1 MAVNF
6 IKKILLDEAD
16 EKVHVQF
23 VRFSRGTFENRAVL
37 NVRSGKIIKA
47 GGTFD
52 LVNDMVLFA
61 SQLSQKFSVSGTF
74 FTRENPEELLAAL
87 NIKADVKKKKNLFQS
102 EINAEL
108 NPGQAKKIYEAS
120 YCLLLDVNAEG
131 ISLKTKKKLPRPS
144 KSSKE
149 KVDDKFCV
157 LEIDE
162 KYSKQ
167 FHDEFL
173 FDIPP
178 VFKKARIAHT
188 FIISE
193 VILPKGEKNFEL
205 MRLNAKK
212 KGKIV
217 RQAEVDGKISQQEKT
232 FEA

>member
-74 FTRENPEELLAAL
+74 FTRENPEGLLASL
-87 NIKADVKKKKNLFQS
+87 NIKADVKKKKNLFQA
-102 EINAEL
+102 EISAEL
-108 NPGQAKKIYEAS
+108 NPEKARKIYEAS

-131 ISLKTKKKLPRPS
+131 ISLKTKKKLPRLS
-144 KSSKE
+144 KSAKE
-149 KVDDKFCV
+149 KGDDKFCV

-167 FHDEFL
+167 LHDEFL
-173 FDIPP
+173 FDIPLE
-178 VFKKARIAHT
+178 FKKARIAHT

-217 RQAEVDGKISQQEKT
+217 RQAEVDGKILQQEKT